1 LTDILDQ
8 LQEIFESEGAN
19 AYLGENVST
28 AEHML
33 QAAARAEDTQAGD
46 ALVAAAL
53 LHDIGYFTDVRMDA
67 AKKECE
73 HDLAGAAFLSGH
85 FGPEVTEPMRLHVQ
99 AKRYLC
105 AVEPSYWDKLSA
117 ASVRTLGLQGGP
129 MDAEEVA
136 AFESNPH
143 YREAVQIRRY
153 DDEGKVEGSPSR
165 SFSSF
170 RELLTRLRTDSPPS
184 PE

>member
-1 LTDILDQ
+1 
-8 LQEIFESEGAN
+8 
-19 AYLGENVST
+19 
-28 AEHML
+28 
-33 QAAARAEDTQAGD
+33 
-46 ALVAAAL
+46 
-53 LHDIGYFTDVRMDA
+53 
-67 AKKECE
+67 
-73 HDLAGAAFLSGH
+73 
-85 FGPEVTEPMRLHVQ
+85 MRLHVQ

-170 RELLTRLRTDSPPS
+170 RELLTRLRTGSQPS